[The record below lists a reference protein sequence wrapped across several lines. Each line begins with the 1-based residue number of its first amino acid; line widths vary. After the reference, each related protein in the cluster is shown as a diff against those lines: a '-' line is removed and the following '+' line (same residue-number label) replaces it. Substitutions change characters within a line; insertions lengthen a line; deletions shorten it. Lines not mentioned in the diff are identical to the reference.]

1 MKKRLIAGVMIV
13 GLIGASLAG
22 CGSKELSNDYIKITQ
37 YKGLEVDKVEV
48 TEVTDEDVEN
58 DIQNTLEAK
67 KIYNEVTDRSVEDGD
82 TVTIN
87 YVGKVDGEEF
97 DGGSAEGAQLE
108 IGSNSFIEGFEE
120 AIIGHAAGET
130 FDIDVTFPDN
140 YNNSDLAGKAAVF
153 TITLSKIETTSLPE
167 LNDEFI
173 ATVSEESATVE
184 EYKKEVK
191 KTLQESND
199 KTAESTLQQE
209 VCTALLENIEATKYP
224 EEELEEAK
232 ESLQSSQETTAS
244 YYGMELADYIA
255 AMGMTEEQFDE
266 KITESAQSNV
276 KFMQAVELIA
286 EKEKLTPTEE
296 KYQEKYEELAES
308 YGYESADALIE
319 AATEATVQKSVLQTV
334 VIEWLVENCKQV
346 EPTVDKDTTN
356 TTSGTEESSKD
367 TTENTTEDSAEE

>member
-1 MKKRLIAGVMIV
+1 MKKRLIAGIMIV

-48 TEVTDEDVEN
+48 TEVTDEDVES
-58 DIQNTLEAK
+58 DIQNTLEAN

-82 TVTIN
+82 TVTID
-87 YVGKVDGEEF
+87 YVGKLDGEAF
-97 DGGSAEGAQLE
+97 DGGSAEDYQLE

-130 FDIDVTFPDN
+130 FDIDVTFPEEYSTN
-140 YNNSDLAGKAAVF
+140 PDLAGKAVVF

-167 LNDEFI
+167 LNDEFV
-173 ATVSEESATVE
+173 ATVSEESTTVE

-191 KTLQESND
+191 QTLQESNE
-199 KTAESTLQQE
+199 KTAESTLQNA
-209 VCTALLENIEATKYP
+209 VYTKLLENIEATKYP

-232 ESLQSSQETTAS
+232 ESLKSTQEQTAA
-244 YYGMELADYIA
+244 YYGMELADYIE
-255 AMGMTEEQFDE
+255 AMGYTEDQFDE
-266 KITESAQSNV
+266 QITESAQSSV

-296 KYQEKYEELAES
+296 EYQEKYEELAEN

-319 AATEATVQKSVLQTV
+319 SATEETVQKSVLQTV
-334 VIEWLVENCKQV
+334 VVEWLVENCKQV
-346 EPTVDKDTTN
+346 EPTEDEDTTD
-356 TTSGTEESSKD
+356 TTSGTEETSED
-367 TTENTTEDSAEE
+367 TTKDSAEE